1 MSVSSVIS
9 FVIRNRLLLQW
20 MSFFPLTVSIVTT
33 RGIWHYNIIS
43 NLLYPGHDTMILL
56 FFSLTPCNH
65 RRNGSLKGS
74 YYTIFHLFF
83 SPWGPLTLLIT
94 FFAPK
99 QSLFRFH
106 DHFPLYLCRIKLAIS
121 CCCVFKIN
129 CFSHT
134 KCETL
139 WRVHKRVQSSNVP
152 LQKKKK
158 KSLGTFIYQFS
169 NIV

>member
-1 MSVSSVIS
+1 
-9 FVIRNRLLLQW
+9 

-94 FFAPK
+94 FFH
-99 QSLFRFH
+99 QNSHYLDFMTTFH
-106 DHFPLYLCRIKLAIS
+106 SISVELNWPFLAAVCLRLI
-121 CCCVFKIN
+121 VFHIQNVKHYDE
-129 CFSHT
+129 FT
-134 KCETL
+134 KESKAQMCL
-139 WRVHKRVQSSNVP
+139 S
-152 LQKKKK
+152 KKK
-158 KSLGTFIYQFS
+158 KSLFQHCLIHQKKMLLFWTLYSYFD
-169 NIV
+169 V